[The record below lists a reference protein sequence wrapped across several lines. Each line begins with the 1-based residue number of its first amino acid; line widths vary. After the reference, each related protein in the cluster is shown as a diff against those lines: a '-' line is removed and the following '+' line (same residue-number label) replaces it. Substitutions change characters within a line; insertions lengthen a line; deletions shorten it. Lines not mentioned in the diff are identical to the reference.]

1 MANIRNRGDRWQV
14 QIRRKHAP
22 NLSRSF
28 IKRAD
33 AEAWGREMEVEA
45 DRRSLKHD
53 PRVLDRITL
62 GELVTR
68 YRDEI
73 CASKKSRDV
82 EFTLLNAFL
91 RHRLAK
97 LPLSQVTTF
106 EFAKYRDERL
116 KSVSASGLNRELSP
130 LQHMFEIAQSEW
142 GLPLQD
148 NPIKGMRKPQNNVPR
163 SRRLRGEEYERLLS
177 AAEQRRVAYL
187 KPVIILAIETA
198 MRRGEL
204 LGARK
209 RDLGE
214 GMRTLYIPDTKTGVP
229 RTIPL
234 SELARSQLVHIDRL
248 SDEQHLFD
256 VSSNAF
262 KLTWRRTVDAAGL
275 VDLHFHDLRH
285 EAISRLFEK
294 RLSMPEIASISGHR
308 DFRMLARYA
317 HVRAVDRMA

>member
-1 MANIRNRGDRWQV
+1 MANIRKRGDRWQV

-33 AEAWGREMEVEA
+33 AEVWGREMEVEA
-45 DRRSLKHD
+45 DRHCLKHD
-53 PRVLDRITL
+53 PRELDRVTL
-62 GELVTR
+62 GELVSR

-73 CASKKSRDV
+73 CVSKKSRDV

-91 RHRLAK
+91 QHRLAK

-116 KSVSASGLNRELSP
+116 KRVSASGLNRELSP
-130 LQHMFEIAQSEW
+130 LQHMFEIARSEW

-148 NPIKGMRKPQNNVPR
+148 NPVKGMRKPQNNVPR

-177 AAEQRRVAYL
+177 AAERRRVEYL
-187 KPVIILAIETA
+187 KPIIILAVETA

-204 LGARK
+204 LGARR

-214 GMRTLYIPDTKTGVP
+214 GMHTLYIPDTKTGVP

-234 SELARSQLVHIDRL
+234 SEMARSQLVHIDRL
-248 SDEQHLFD
+248 SDEERLFD

-285 EAISRLFEK
+285 EAISRLFETG
-294 RLSMPEIASISGHR
+294 LSMPEIASISGHR

-317 HVRAVDRMA
+317 HVGAPVRIS

>member
-1 MANIRNRGDRWQV
+1 
-14 QIRRKHAP
+14 
-22 NLSRSF
+22 
-28 IKRAD
+28 
-33 AEAWGREMEVEA
+33 MEVEA
-45 DRRSLKHD
+45 DRRCLKHD

-62 GELVTR
+62 GELVAR

-82 EFTLLNAFL
+82 ELTLLNAFL

-177 AAEQRRVAYL
+177 AAERRRVAYL
-187 KPVIILAIETA
+187 KPVIILAVETA

-317 HVRAVDRMA
+317 HVAASI

>member
-1 MANIRNRGDRWQV
+1 
-14 QIRRKHAP
+14 
-22 NLSRSF
+22 
-28 IKRAD
+28 
-33 AEAWGREMEVEA
+33 MEVEA